1 MKKFKFRYE
10 SVLKMRLDQEDRI
23 KNELAKTISIRQG
36 LIDRL
41 NEVEQASA
49 RYDIHIQE
57 VMQSGKGT
65 SEMQVFSE
73 GKQYYRVHILKLRNQ
88 IEQVDRDIALIQS
101 RLVEAVKER
110 KVMDKLKEK
119 AFKEFVEAINEADE
133 KLIEEVVNFA
143 NNKRNG
149 E

>member
-10 SVLKMRLDQEDRI
+10 SVLKMRLDQEDKI
-23 KNELAKTISIRQG
+23 KNDLAKLITRRQR
-36 LIDRL
+36 LIDQL
-41 NEVEQASA
+41 IEVKDASA
-49 RYDIHIQE
+49 LYDKHIQDSLE
-57 VMQSGKGT
+57 KGESR
-65 SEMQVFSE
+65 SERHQFSQ
-73 GKQYYRVHILKLRNQ
+73 GKQYYRDKTNNLNQ
-88 IEQVDRDIALIQS
+88 QLAQINQDIIGVQQK
-101 RLVEAVKER
+101 LVEAVKDR

-119 AFKEFVEAINEADE
+119 AFKAFVEAINEADE

>member
-10 SVLKMRLDQEDRI
+10 SVLKMRLDQEDQI
-23 KNELAKTISIRQG
+23 KNELAKVIARRQK
-36 LIDRL
+36 LIDQL
-41 NEVEQASA
+41 NDTEHDAK
-49 RYDIHIQE
+49 RYDQHIQE
-57 VMQSGKGT
+57 VMQKGE
-65 SEMQVFSE
+65 SKQEMHGFSE
-73 GKQYYRVHILKLRNQ
+73 GKRFYRDRINRLKQ
-88 IEQVDRDIALIQS
+88 LIVQADNEIISVQS

-110 KVMDKLKEK
+110 KVMDKLKEN
-119 AFKEFVEAINEADE
+119 AFRAFVEAINEADE

>member
-23 KNELAKTISIRQG
+23 KNELAKAISKRQK
-36 LIDRL
+36 LIDAL
-41 NEVEQASA
+41 YDVEQASE

-57 VMQSGKGT
+57 VMKSGKGT
-65 SEMQVFSE
+65 SEMQGFTD
-73 GKQYYRVHILKLRNQ
+73 GKRYYRAHIQNLKHQ
-88 IEQVDRDIALIQS
+88 ITNIDHEIASIQA

-119 AFKEFVEAINEADE
+119 AFREFVEAINEADE

>member
-23 KNELAKTISIRQG
+23 KNELARVIARRQK
-36 LIDRL
+36 LI
-41 NEVEQASA
+41 EQLSDTEHDAR
-49 RYDIHIQE
+49 RYDQHIQE
-57 VMQSGKGT
+57 MMQNGECKQ
-65 SEMQVFSE
+65 EMHGFSE
-73 GKQYYRVHILKLRNQ
+73 GKRFYRDRINNLKQ
-88 IEQVDRDIALIQS
+88 LIGQADKEIISVQS

-110 KVMDKLKEK
+110 KVMDKLKEN
-119 AFKEFVEAINEADE
+119 AFRAFVEAINEADE